1 MRDGLETR
9 KTMWV
14 RWLDRDS
21 PLLRN
26 MPPTRPYRTNRD
38 LFSNHYLDE
47 QLPKTDAWRDVDDE
61 LRESFE
67 DITDLWERERE
78 TAPKRNESQLKE
90 TFIRPILR
98 ILGIPFEVE
107 ATTDRTRRRPDYA
120 FFDTEKSARDAYD
133 LRAEGGDFYAN
144 ALAVAD
150 AKRWGR
156 PLDTRGS
163 GNHRRDFENPSYQI
177 HVYLQETPAEWAVL
191 TDGKRWRLYYGPTSH
206 RLDSYYEINLPALLE
221 RGDLSDFKYF
231 YRFFRHEAFLTD
243 GRGDRFLDDV
253 YAESSVFA
261 QKLGADL
268 QDNIYEAITVLAEGY
283 LEHPENDLGEADLE
297 LVHDSSLIYLYR
309 LIFVLYA
316 ESDGRDL
323 LDTSNEVYERSYS
336 LHSLKQTVA
345 EELDGPSN
353 AYHGWQNTL
362 ESRVA
367 ELFALVDRGSESQ
380 GIPPEKLSVP
390 AYNGGLF
397 RTDPDETDS
406 PEARFLATHSIGD
419 EHLATVID
427 QLTRSE
433 ATEGDAKTFV
443 DYSSLDVRHLGSIY
457 EGLLEY
463 QLSITNEPMA
473 LEDGE
478 YVVAEEGDAGDD
490 VAVAEGDVY
499 LSTDSGERKATGS
512 YYTPEPVVE
521 YIVEETLEPLVAEI
535 RRDLVGQSANG
546 HNRGFAD
553 EFSERV
559 FELNVL
565 DPAMG
570 SGHFLTNAV
579 DYLAREIVDAQERQ
593 AARDGLETVDDD
605 HGINWARR
613 QVAQR
618 CLYGVD
624 LNPLAVE
631 LAKVSLWLRTLA
643 AEQPL
648 AFLDHHL
655 KTGNSLAGS
664 DIESIEGLE
673 STGAGSGQNAT
684 SADFGIARKGTI
696 EQLLHTYQEFIAI
709 ENRDLADVTEME
721 VKYDEFERNKLR
733 RRLEAMAH
741 VQTADDVGLSIP
753 EGAYERM
760 AGALEDDS
768 RWADLEQTEW
778 FRTAQEWAARDRY
791 FHWRLEYPEVFYTDS
806 GAERESGGFD
816 AVIGN
821 PPWVR
826 SITLKQADTDLWNY
840 YGTQYEVASSGE
852 FDSYLCFIEHGL
864 ELLDDDGEF
873 GYIVPNKWLTSQ
885 AGESLRS
892 YISERGGLERL
903 VDFGSHQLFDGIT
916 TYSCVVLANGDETQG
931 VDIWQLVEP
940 ASEGRTPLPGD
951 DSEWRNGTVD
961 RETFDGNPWSFDV
974 GPIGELFDRLS
985 ENPTLDDIASV
996 FKGIGTNADPVY
1008 LLERTEEGYYSGELE
1023 RVVDI
1028 EDELLEPAL
1037 KGSDIDRYAFD
1048 QDRVLLFPY
1057 ETTEKGVELYSKETL
1072 EAEFPEAWSYLN
1084 EVRETL
1090 EDRESGRYLDTPEWY
1105 QFGRPQNM
1113 RRAREAKVVVP
1124 DVVDEGTAAIDTD
1137 GRAILDTVYGIQSEG
1152 YDGRFLTALLNSDLL
1167 SAFLTHAGTDLRG
1180 GYFRMKTAYLNP
1192 FPVPSLEFE
1201 GAVDSVSTDLRTNIE
1216 AYATGETESLS
1227 LERARPR
1234 ELYETVCGAVD
1245 RRQQYAA
1252 RLDELNL
1259 RLRDYLGRY
1268 DDGNAL
1274 EELPEYQPPA
1284 DIADSI
1290 LSETTATRDG
1300 LRLGSVDVEADGSTL
1315 TVRASARYKPEDDA
1329 AFDTDRWGYTETAL
1343 EPAITFVGL
1352 DDVTQ
1357 VLVQEFVPVALEE
1370 AGGFANVRE
1379 TATKTNSL
1387 IDRLNALTLP
1397 AVGDV
1402 ETGLEQFR
1410 QTNSAAETLEFQ
1422 IERVDQVIED
1432 SLYDLYGLPGEE
1444 VAALE
1449 QAVGE

>member
-1 MRDGLETR
+1 MQ
-9 KTMWV
+9 
-14 RWLDRDS
+14 
-21 PLLRN
+21 
-26 MPPTRPYRTNRD
+26 PTRPYRTNRD

-47 QLPKTDAWRDVDDE
+47 QLPKTDAWRDVDDGE
-61 LRESFE
+61 LRAAFDAVSE
-67 DITDLWERERE
+67 LWEREQE
-78 TAPKRNESQLKE
+78 TAPKRNESQLEE
-90 TFIRPILR
+90 TFIRPIFR
-98 ILGIPFEVE
+98 MLGIPFEVE

-120 FFDTEKSARDAYD
+120 FFDAAETARDAYD
-133 LRAEGGDFYAN
+133 RRGEGGEFYAN

-163 GNHRRDFENPSYQI
+163 GEHRRDFENPSYQI

-206 RLDSYYEINLPALLE
+206 RLDSYYEIDLPALLE
-221 RGDLSDFKYF
+221 GGDLSDFKYF
-231 YRFFRHEAFLTD
+231 YLFFRHEAFLAD
-243 GRGDRFLDDV
+243 GRGERFLDDV

-261 QKLGADL
+261 QELGADL
-268 QDNIYEAITVLAEGY
+268 QANIYEAITVLAEGY
-283 LEHPENDLGEADLE
+283 LEYPENDLGEADLE

-323 LDTSNEVYERSYS
+323 LDTSNEIYERSYS

-345 EELDGPSN
+345 DELDGPTN

-367 ELFALVDRGSESQ
+367 DLFALIDQGSESL

-427 QLTRSE
+427 LLTRSE
-433 ATEGDAKTFV
+433 AIEGDGKTFV

-463 QLSITNEPMA
+463 QLSIADEPMA

-478 YVVAEEGDAGDD
+478 YVVVEEGEAGDD
-490 VAVAEGDVY
+490 IAVADGDVY
-499 LSTDSGERKATGS
+499 LSTDSGKRKATGS

-535 RRDLVGQSANG
+535 RQDLVGQSAHG
-546 HNRGFAD
+546 TDRGFAD
-553 EFSERV
+553 EFAEQV

-593 AARDGLETVDDD
+593 AAQDGLESVDDD
-605 HGINWARR
+605 HDINWARR

-618 CLYGVD
+618 CIYGVD

-655 KTGNSLAGS
+655 KAGNSLVGS

-673 STGAGSGQNAT
+673 SAGASGGQNAT
-684 SADFGIARKGTI
+684 LADFGIARKGTI
-696 EQLLHTYQEFIAI
+696 EQLLHIYQDFIAI
-709 ENRDLADVTEME
+709 ENRDLADVKQME
-721 VKYDEFERNKLR
+721 AKYDEFERNKLR

-741 VQTADDVGLSIP
+741 VQTAADVGLSVP
-753 EGAYERM
+753 DGAYERM
-760 AGALEDDS
+760 AWSLEDDS

-778 FRTAQEWAARDRY
+778 FRTAREWAARDRY

-826 SITLKQADTDLWNY
+826 SITLKRADADLWNY
-840 YGTQYEVASSGE
+840 YGTQYEAASSGE

-864 ELLDDDGEF
+864 ELLADDGEF

-892 YISERGGLERL
+892 YLGERGDLERL
-903 VDFGSHQLFDGIT
+903 VDFGPHQLFDGIT
-916 TYSCVVLANGDETQG
+916 TYSCVLLANGDETQD

-940 ASEGRTPLPGD
+940 ASEGETPLPDD

-961 RETFDGNPWSFDV
+961 RETLGESPWSFDI
-974 GPIGELFDRLS
+974 GPLGELFDRLS
-985 ENPTLDDIASV
+985 ENPTLGDIASV

-1008 LLERTEEGYYSGELE
+1008 LLERTEGGYYSSELE
-1023 RVVDI
+1023 RVVEL

-1037 KGSDIDRYAFD
+1037 KGSDIDRYTFD
-1048 QDRVLLFPY
+1048 RDRVLLFPY
-1057 ETTEKGVELYSKETL
+1057 ETTDAGVELYSKETL
-1072 EAEFPEAWSYLN
+1072 ETEFPKTWSYLT

-1090 EDRESGRYLDTPEWY
+1090 EDRESGRYRDTPEWY

-1124 DVVDEGTAAIDTD
+1124 DVVDEGTAAVDAD
-1137 GRAILDTVYGIQSEG
+1137 GRAILDTVYGIQSEA
-1152 YDGRFLTALLNSDLL
+1152 YDKRFLTALLNSDLL
-1167 SAFLTHAGTDLRG
+1167 SAFLTHTGTDLRG
-1180 GYFRMKTAYLNP
+1180 GYVRMKTAYLDP
-1192 FPVPSLEFE
+1192 FPVPSLEFD
-1201 GAVDSVSTDLRTNIE
+1201 GAIDSLSADRLTDLE
-1216 AYATGETESLS
+1216 AYATGEIETLTI
-1227 LERARPR
+1227 ERTRPR
-1234 ELYETVCGAVD
+1234 ELYETVCSAVD
-1245 RRQQYAA
+1245 RRQQYTA

-1284 DIADSI
+1284 GVADSI

-1300 LRLGSVDVEADGSTL
+1300 LRLGSVDVEAGGSTL
-1315 TVRASARYKPEDDA
+1315 TVRASARYKPDDDA
-1329 AFDTDRWGYTETAL
+1329 AFDTDRWGYAETAL
-1343 EPAITFVGL
+1343 EPAITFVDL
-1352 DDVTQ
+1352 DDATR
-1357 VLVQEFVPVALEE
+1357 VLVREFVPVALEE
-1370 AGGFANVRE
+1370 ADGFANVRE

-1410 QTNSAAETLEFQ
+1410 QTKSAAETLEFQ
-1422 IERVDQVIED
+1422 IERVDQVIEE
-1432 SLYDLYGLPGEE
+1432 SLYDLYGLTDEE

-1449 QAVGE
+1449 QVIGE